1 MIVHKIILNFFYSL
15 DKLSED
21 ERLYKDVQDLV
32 FQRIRESVLIQK
44 NITPNATVKPEEV
57 KACQT
62 NFAHYVIQASR
73 YIKYFL
79 GPLGPRLEN

>member
-1 MIVHKIILNFFYSL
+1 MASSSTTFFVFRLSTFHKLNLKNYYYSL

-44 NITPNATVKPEEV
+44 NITPNATIKPEEV

-62 NFAHYVIQASR
+62 A
-73 YIKYFL
+73 
-79 GPLGPRLEN
+79 